1 MIVISRIN
9 SHAGSRNAIFAER
22 DTRGNGLLLKGSI
35 VFVEVELVRLGIV
48 GEKNIGPAV
57 TVIIEDC
64 EAKALGSVIEEVGL
78 LSGVFEL
85 AIAQVVP
92 KPCARAFI

>member
-1 MIVISRIN
+1 MIVISGID

-35 VFVEVELVRLGIV
+35 VFVEVELIRLGIV
-48 GEKNIGPAV
+48 GEKNIRPAV
-57 TVIIEDC
+57 TIVIEDC
-64 EAKALGSVIEEVGL
+64 EAQALGSVIEKVRFLGRI
-78 LSGVFEL
+78 FEL
-85 AIAQVVP
+85 AVAQVVP